1 MKKYYHLI
9 LVIITCFIILL
20 YKWFLD
26 NLISLFS
33 IIFFP
38 FSLITIIIIFVN
50 LIKLLSNRLK
60 KDKNII
66 NKVSL
71 YIVYITIFIF
81 VFIPFST
88 IKFNLE
94 FKLFSKER
102 DIIIDKIKNNEF
114 KYYYDKNIK
123 LPIYKYLSV
132 DGEIYVYQNDED
144 GTQIGFWIHRGVLTG
159 SEELMYSSNGEKLI
173 KENETDHPIK
183 SIKKLNKY
191 WYYVITEY

>member
-132 DGEIYVYQNDED
+132 DGEVYVYQNDED

>member
-132 DGEIYVYQNDED
+132 DGEVYVYQNDED

-159 SEELMYSSNGEKLI
+159 SEELMYSSNSEKLI